1 MIVRRNPTKIH
12 NLSFEQWKKQ
22 QQYDAMQV
30 TVQKFVELL
39 VVFTTTHT
47 MIFVHSNQN
56 NNNNNNIRLAR
67 AEVVLA
73 IGSGLTSL

>member
-1 MIVRRNPTKIH
+1 
-12 NLSFEQWKKQ
+12 LSNGKQ
-22 QQYDAMQV
+22 QKQQYDTMQV

-47 MIFVHSNQN
+47 MIFVHSKQ